1 MKKVISFILILAL
14 AAGMMIGCGKSE
26 EGAADNTVVK
36 ETDSEEGTDAAE
48 EAVQE
53 TPGEKKKLIWFTEQM
68 DDSQYAKWMEYVV
81 TPFNESHPDI
91 EVEISAT
98 ADYEQVLK
106 VQLAANGG
114 PDICNMGGPTITSE
128 YVEGDKI
135 LDLTEYVENAG
146 LDKKIFKGALDSCK
160 VNGKIYSV
168 PNSYEALM
176 LWYNVDMFEE
186 NGWKV
191 PETYE
196 ELKTVCEDAQDKGII
211 PIAFGTSDFKA
222 INEQFVGVA
231 LCAYAGRENVKKALN
246 GEMKW
251 TDPVFQEAITTLN
264 DMWQAGWINDKKSHA
279 ISQDDGYSLFY
290 NQSAAMAMT
299 GTWSLG
305 TFAEQIQDFKYGAVA
320 FPSLKDGVPPTLC
333 MGAGGVIAINA
344 NTKYPDECF
353 EFINFLFNNDELQ
366 AQAVSNGL
374 QPLPYDMDESLY
386 SSDMNEVDK
395 EVLST
400 LENSQSNLESAGFVM
415 WTYWPAE
422 TRQYMMD
429 NIENVY
435 LGNLTVEDYLEKT
448 QSIFEKEFESGK
460 LIPVS

>member
-1 MKKVISFILILAL
+1 MKKVIGLILTLAL
-14 AAGMMIGCGKSE
+14 TAGMLAGCGNANGNNDEESTDISE
-26 EGAADNTVVK
+26 KVSGG
-36 ETDSEEGTDAAE
+36 GTDASGEAE
-48 EAVQE
+48 QEAS
-53 TPGEKKKLIWFTEQM
+53 GEKKKLIWFTEQM
-68 DDSQYAKWMEYVV
+68 DDSQYAKWMKYVV

-91 EVEISAT
+91 
-98 ADYEQVLK
+98 
-106 VQLAANGG
+106 
-114 PDICNMGGPTITSE
+114 DICNMGGPSITSE
-128 YVEGDKI
+128 YVDGNKI
-135 LDLTEYVENAG
+135 LDLTEYVQNSG
-146 LDKKIFKGALDSCK
+146 LDKKVFKWALDSCK
-160 VNGKIYSV
+160 VDGKIYSV

-176 LWYNVDMFEE
+176 LWYNKDMFEA

-196 ELKTVCEDAQDKGII
+196 DLKSVCEEAQSKGII

-251 TDPVFQEAITTLN
+251 TEPVFQEAITTLN

-305 TFAEQIQDFKYGAVA
+305 TFAEQIQDFEYGAVA

-366 AQAVSNGL
+366 AQAVSDGL

-386 SSDMNEVDK
+386 SADMNEVDK

-400 LENSQSNLESAGFVM
+400 LENSQNNLESAGFVM

-460 LIPVS
+460 VIPVS